1 MSAQS
6 LRHWFFD
13 RRLRFNR
20 HELSGAFGD
29 LGTDLPLIVGMVLVS
44 GINASWA
51 FFCFGLFQI
60 ASAVVYGI
68 PMPVQPLKAVA
79 ILVITQQIAP
89 PVISGGAMAIAVIM
103 LVLTISGSINGLAKL
118 IPGPVIRGIQFGL
131 GVKLAMLALGKYIP
145 SDGLSGYV
153 LAGVCVMV
161 IVMVLRHRRFPA
173 TVVVLFIGALYA
185 FVLGGHPIASL
196 SGAASTVIPSFS
208 LPNWPDVW
216 MGFML
221 LALPQ
226 IPLSMGNSLLAT
238 KQLADDWFP
247 ERQIPLRRI
256 GMTYSLF
263 NALAAVFGGIPV
275 CHGSGGM
282 AGHYVFGARTGGS
295 LVIYGLFNIALGA
308 ACALGFTNITGLFP
322 LPVLG
327 VILFVE
333 SLTLMA
339 RLKELIGNRTDLTIA
354 LVVGLIAAGLPNGFL
369 IGMIVGGILSA
380 VCRQIK
386 NMNTVPESIEL

>member
-1 MSAQS
+1 MLAQT
-6 LRHWFFD
+6 LRHWLFD

-20 HELSGAFGD
+20 RELSGAFGD
-29 LGTDLPLIVGMVLVS
+29 LGTDLPLIVGMVLA
-44 GINASWA
+44 GGFNASWA

-89 PVISGGAMAIAVIM
+89 PVINGGAMAIAAIM
-103 LVLTISGSINGLAKL
+103 LVLTISGSIDGLAKL

-131 GVKLAMLALGKYIP
+131 GVKLATLALGKYVP

-161 IVMVLRHRRFPA
+161 IVGLLHHRRFPA
-173 TVVVLFIGALYA
+173 TVVVLLIGILSA
-185 FVLGGHPIASL
+185 FLRGTPIHASNPI
-196 SGAASTVIPSFS
+196 STGIPSFS
-208 LPNWPDVW
+208 LPNWPDIW
-216 MGFML
+216 MGFLL

-226 IPLSMGNSLLAT
+226 IPLSLGNSLLAT

-256 GMTYSLF
+256 GITYSLF

-295 LVIYGLFNIALGA
+295 LVIYGLFNIVLGV
-308 ACALGFTNITGLFP
+308 ACAIGFTNITGLFP

-333 SLTLMA
+333 SLTLMT
-339 RLKELIGNRTDLTIA
+339 RLKEVMGSRTDLVIA
-354 LVVGLIAAGLPNGFL
+354 LGVGLIAAWIPNGFL
-369 IGMIVGGILSA
+369 IGMVIGGILSA
-380 VCRQIK
+380 VCRFLK
-386 NMNTVPESIEL
+386 YRSHSYSESIEV